1 MDIRK
6 TASCSRSLVFYLSL
20 AIVIMLTAEEVSPTE
35 AKTPAE
41 VLIATYR
48 SPHATAPAGAKSAIA
63 ELERALANCE
73 DAYLAF
79 RIRYRIGVMH
89 FRAGMI
95 GASKAGF
102 LQIANDPKCPE
113 LIRACSFNMIGQIS
127 RLRAENKDALE
138 ALGRV
143 ADLLEQRLS
152 IGRGYAPNS
161 TMAKLWC
168 SAFLSRAEIYE
179 LQRDYAASI
188 TEYSRL
194 LHALSQS
201 KSEHMQSQYA
211 PLANDRM
218 SQLCLRQGDTDR
230 YTELAEALTG
240 RYPEYCRTPIVRLE
254 LECVKFLRS
263 VSPKLEFP
271 HGSFSAPAHV
281 IAHLKRSDDGTS
293 PQSVVDK
300 LNGLCK
306 EYRNTRGG
314 MLLQYHYAWLLDT
327 LGEKRKAAEVFAR
340 IFSNDA
346 VNANSKSEEKV
357 IAETVQEYAKIQYA
371 IMAGE
376 KADYREALKVLSS
389 LKAHP
394 DKSHLSELAESV
406 TKGVQTLI
414 REVPRNE
421 NEER

>member
-6 TASCSRSLVFYLSL
+6 TACYSSSLAFYLSL
-20 AIVIMLTAEEVSPTE
+20 AIVITLTAEEVFPAE

-48 SPHATAPAGAKSAIA
+48 SPLAIAPADVKSATTD
-63 ELERALANCE
+63 LERALANCE

-95 GASKAGF
+95 RASKAGF

-138 ALGRV
+138 AFSQV

-152 IGRGYAPNS
+152 VDREYVPNS
-161 TMAKLWC
+161 AIAKLWC
-168 SAFLSRAEIYE
+168 SALLSRAEIYE
-179 LQRDYAASI
+179 LQQDYTASI

-201 KSEHMQSQYA
+201 KNKDLSSQYA

-218 SQLCLRQGDTDR
+218 SQLYLWEGDTDR

-281 IAHLKRSDDGTS
+281 IVYLKGSNDGTS

-306 EYRNTRGG
+306 EYRNTRAGI
-314 MLLQYHYAWLLDT
+314 LLQYHYAWLLDA
-327 LGEKRKAAEVFAR
+327 LGERPTAAEVFAR

-346 VNANSKSEEKV
+346 VNANSKSREKA

-376 KADYREALKVLSS
+376 KADYREALRVLSS

-406 TKGVQTLI
+406 TKGIQTLK
-414 REVPRNE
+414 REVPKNE

>member
-6 TASCSRSLVFYLSL
+6 TASYSSSLAFYLSL
-20 AIVIMLTAEEVSPTE
+20 AIVITLTAEEVSPAE
-35 AKTPAE
+35 AKTPAKI
-41 VLIATYR
+41 LIASYR
-48 SPHATAPAGAKSAIA
+48 SPPAIAPVEVKSAVA
-63 ELERALANCE
+63 ELERALTNCE
-73 DAYLAF
+73 DSYLAF
-79 RIRYRIGVMH
+79 RIRYRIGVIY

-95 GASKAGF
+95 RPSKAGF
-102 LQIANDPKCPE
+102 LQIANDPKCPKH
-113 LIRACSFNMIGQIS
+113 IRACSFNMIGQIS

-138 ALGRV
+138 AFSQV
-143 ADLLEQRLS
+143 ADLSEQRLS
-152 IGRGYAPNS
+152 VDREYATNS
-161 TMAKLWC
+161 AIAKLWC
-168 SAFLSRAEIYE
+168 SALLSRAEIYE
-179 LQRDYAASI
+179 LQQDYTASI

-271 HGSFSAPAHV
+271 YGSFSAPAHV
-281 IAHLKRSDDGTS
+281 IVYLKGSNDGTS
-293 PQSVVDK
+293 PQNVVDK

-306 EYRNTRGG
+306 EYGNTRAGL
-314 MLLQYHYAWLLDT
+314 LLQYHYAWLLDA
-327 LGEKRKAAEVFAR
+327 LGEKSKAAEVFAR

-346 VNANSKSEEKV
+346 VNAKSKSREKA
-357 IAETVQEYAKIQYA
+357 IAETIQEYAKIQYA

-376 KADYREALKVLSS
+376 KADYREALRVLSS

-394 DKSHLSELAESV
+394 DKSHLSELAESI
-406 TKGVQTLI
+406 TKGIQTLK
-414 REVPRNE
+414 REVPKNE